1 MEKQTIGQFLSAL
14 RRSNGYTQQE
24 VAEKLGVSN
33 KTVSCWERDSSY
45 PDISMIPA
53 IAELYGVTCDEILR
67 AKRTPASPSP
77 DEVKNAEEAAKAK
90 TNAEKA
96 EKEASAIFDNMLSR
110 HENTHKIATAAVL
123 FAVLFSVFA
132 ATVTMSLSDYIAA
145 GFFIVVPVTA
155 ISVFIYV
162 LIGYRVN
169 FAVPDE
175 PRTYKVRRG
184 IYIRRK
190 YALNAM
196 IPVLLYFIPYCFN
209 FAQTTHYIA
218 WGLFLAALYILAA
231 IAFNPVSK
239 ICHSDF
245 YPSLDRELTKSKAT
259 ARISVFSFT
268 ILAVSVFAFVLQ
280 YVPLSDVSFA
290 GNGQTAVDG
299 IDKLESTLSYSYL
312 PDTYTPSNNMP
323 SVSDQYAEYS
333 YFVKR
338 KDFDE
343 DDLKGYL
350 AYSVAGGMLDEVY
363 NVTIL
368 YPVWHV
374 TYDEYDPLTDD
385 YTTKI
390 KKITVFNIRYQTS
403 FLQNGAD
410 GKFLLYNFDYNSLVY
425 AKEDRNFEFTMK
437 FSAAAAVI
445 VLSLYAF
452 SGAVINE
459 RRRPKHHKNN
469 SNADKESQ
477 TR

>member
-14 RRSNGYTQQE
+14 RRSKGYTQQE

-53 IAELYGVTCDEILR
+53 IAELYDVTCDEILR
-67 AKRTPASPSP
+67 AKRTPASPAP
-77 DEVKNAEEAAKAK
+77 ETGDEYDEAKAQAA
-90 TNAEKA
+90 AERA

-110 HENTHKIATAAVL
+110 HDNTHKIATAAVL

-132 ATVTMSLSDYIAA
+132 AAVTMTLANYVAA

-162 LIGYRVN
+162 LISYRVN

-190 YALNAM
+190 CTLNVL

-239 ICHSDF
+239 IFHGDF

-259 ARISVFSFT
+259 ARIAVFSLA
-268 ILAVSVFAFVLQ
+268 ILAVSVFVFTLQ
-280 YVPLSDVSFA
+280 HVPLSDISFA
-290 GNGQTAVDG
+290 GNGQTSVEG
-299 IDKLESTLSYSYL
+299 IDKLERTLSYSYL

-350 AYSVAGGMLDEVY
+350 AYSVAGGMLDDVY

-374 TYDEYDPLTDD
+374 TYDEYNPLTDD
-385 YTTKI
+385 YTTKT

-410 GKFLLYNFDYNSLVY
+410 GKFLLYNFDYNSLVER
-425 AKEDRNFEFTMK
+425 KEARNFEYTVK
-437 FSAAAAVI
+437 FAIAVFVI
-445 VLSLYAF
+445 TLGLYALC
-452 SGAVINE
+452 GAVIAEVKKRKAFKNE
-459 RRRPKHHKNN
+459 NKK
-469 SNADKESQ
+469 DKQ
-477 TR
+477 TSAL